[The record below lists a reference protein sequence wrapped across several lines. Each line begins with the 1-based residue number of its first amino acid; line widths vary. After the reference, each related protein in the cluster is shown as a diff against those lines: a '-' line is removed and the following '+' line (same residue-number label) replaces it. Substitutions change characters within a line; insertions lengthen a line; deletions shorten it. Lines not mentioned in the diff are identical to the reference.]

1 MLIVKEYTM
10 NPPKKK
16 KNIYNE
22 LILTVMIIPAMTKQT
37 KNLRFAF
44 TNARSGPVDFSRP
57 LRILREKCE
66 GLRHLDLT
74 FTTDS
79 LVQTKRDVEME
90 TFNGVF
96 LRECLAI
103 VKELSSHNQIQ
114 TLKLLMC
121 NKQILQQISKCS
133 KLTVLE
139 ITEASVCEI

>member
-1 MLIVKEYTM
+1 
-10 NPPKKK
+10 
-16 KNIYNE
+16 
-22 LILTVMIIPAMTKQT
+22 MTKQT

-44 TNARSGPVDFSRP
+44 TNARSGSVDFSRP
-57 LRILREKCE
+57 LSVLRDRCDA
-66 GLRHLDLT
+66 LRHLDLT

-79 LVQTKRDVEME
+79 LQQTKRGVDME
-90 TFNGVF
+90 TFNTVF
-96 LRECLAI
+96 LRECFAI